1 MYHLVTG
8 MNPCEP
14 PYEIRPIREID
25 PTLSGGLERIIT
37 KCTQPDPNNRYQS
50 AAELMYDLEHYTEID
65 DMYRKNLKRK
75 LAVFITTSA
84 LTLLLGTSTVLSYCA
99 AEHKK
104 MKTIIAY

>member
-1 MYHLVTG
+1 MYTAG
-8 MNPCEP
+8 
-14 PYEIRPIREID
+14 
-25 PTLSGGLERIIT
+25 S
-37 KCTQPDPNNRYQS
+37 NNRYQS

-84 LTLLLGTSTVLSYCA
+84 LTLLLGTKYSIKLLMT

-104 MKTIIAY
+104 K